1 MRPALKS
8 EFKKLLTIRSAY
20 VITLSVILITGL
32 ATYLST
38 GPVVEIPAN
47 QQQQAAPQQ
56 PSPPDKTAQTKSS
69 APAPAPKVV
78 KQLPPEKV
86 LSNLSDA
93 IQPMSLLMAIIVIL
107 LMAHEYR
114 YNTITY
120 TLTASNRRSKVLAS
134 KLIVGVSVITV
145 LTLLMVLASIV
156 TTYLAVSV
164 KGLTLPFPDAN
175 WAYIIGRLLFYSLG
189 MGLLGLAFITLLRN
203 LTAALVLLFFLPAVE
218 VIFSNLLVTHN
229 VEPAKFLPFSALN
242 QVANIVGG
250 QVSDKTTP
258 VTLAHCLVVF
268 SLYLIPLWI
277 VSWYLFIKRD
287 AN

>member
-145 LTLLMVLASIV
+145 L
-156 TTYLAVSV
+156 
-164 KGLTLPFPDAN
+164 
-175 WAYIIGRLLFYSLG
+175 
-189 MGLLGLAFITLLRN
+189 N